1 LPEANEDEKNS
12 IADGHCALI
21 IRQELKNAQHTQ
33 KKAPEKSSNSC
44 CPQVVSHGLSVC
56 QEAFQSFC
64 AAKFGLKN
72 HRIDSQQVVR
82 NQGFFRNCPPTINP
96 INPSEPIFAKQSI

>member
-1 LPEANEDEKNS
+1 MLRFPDALPEANEDEKNA
-12 IADGHCALI
+12 IAHGHCALI

-56 QEAFQSFC
+56 QGAQRS
-64 AAKFGLKN
+64 L
-72 HRIDSQQVVR
+72 D
-82 NQGFFRNCPPTINP
+82 
-96 INPSEPIFAKQSI
+96 